1 MKSRL
6 SFLKMQTFC
15 HTWRTGRFLAG
26 IRGESSRVPLTLHL
40 TGNLDRRPDNRS
52 YSGLHADPVT
62 KETYRLSTNPYLVI
76 VSFVDP
82 VHLS

>member
-15 HTWRTGRFLAG
+15 HTWRTERFLAG
-26 IRGESSRVPLTLHL
+26 IRGESSRGPLTLHL

-52 YSGLHADPVT
+52 SSCLHAGPVT
-62 KETYRLSTNPYLVI
+62 METHRLSTNLYLVI
-76 VSFVDP
+76 VSLMDP
-82 VHLS
+82 VCFG